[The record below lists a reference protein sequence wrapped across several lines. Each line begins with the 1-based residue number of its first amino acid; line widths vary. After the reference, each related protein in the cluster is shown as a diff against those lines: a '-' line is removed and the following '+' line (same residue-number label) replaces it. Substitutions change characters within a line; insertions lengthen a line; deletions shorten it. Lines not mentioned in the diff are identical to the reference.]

1 MAIRVANHLDSV
13 MVQMGVGQRAD
24 NTVATKCK
32 TNQEIAVE
40 TLSLRALFLQ
50 VTYLTKFQTIAKLR
64 NQILP
69 RNTFDTNDMHTL
81 LSTGILNGS
90 APVMIPGSDNI
101 SPQGSSPNGGNTC
114 IGGGNDNRE
123 NVSRINVND
132 KL

>member
-32 TNQEIAVE
+32 TNQEIAVAI
-40 TLSLRALFLQ
+40 LSLRALFLQ
-50 VTYLTKFQTIAKLR
+50 VTYLTKFQTIA
-64 NQILP
+64 IMFLP

-101 SPQGSSPNGGNTC
+101 SPQGSSPNGGNNC

-123 NVSRINVND
+123 NVSRINVD
-132 KL
+132 YKL

>member
-1 MAIRVANHLDSV
+1 MAIRVASHLDSV

-32 TNQEIAVE
+32 TNQEIAVAI
-40 TLSLRALFLQ
+40 LSLRALFLQ
-50 VTYLTKFQTIAKLR
+50 VTYFTKFQTIAK
-64 NQILP
+64 IP

-101 SPQGSSPNGGNTC
+101 SPQGSSPNGGNNC

>member
-32 TNQEIAVE
+32 TNQEIAVAI
-40 TLSLRALFLQ
+40 LSLRALFLQ
-50 VTYLTKFQTIAKLR
+50 VTYLTKFQTIAKF
-64 NQILP
+64 LP

-101 SPQGSSPNGGNTC
+101 SPQGSSPNGGNNC

-123 NVSRINVND
+123 NVSCINVND

>member
-24 NTVATKCK
+24 STVATKCK

-40 TLSLRALFLQ
+40 IRSLPALFLQ
-50 VTYLTKFQTIAKLR
+50 VTYLTKFQTIAK
-64 NQILP
+64 P

-101 SPQGSSPNGGNTC
+101 SPQGSSPNGGNNC

>member
-1 MAIRVANHLDSV
+1 MAIKVASHLDSV

-24 NTVATKCK
+24 STVGTKCK
-32 TNQEIAVE
+32 TNQEIAAE
-40 TLSLRALFLQ
+40 ILSLRALFLQ
-50 VTYLTKFQTIAKLR
+50 VTHLAKFQTIIKFILF
-64 NQILP
+64 LP
-69 RNTFDTNDMHTL
+69 RNTFKTKGMYTL

-101 SPQGSSPNGGNTC
+101 SPQGSSPNGGNNC

-123 NVSRINVND
+123 NVSSISVND

>member
-1 MAIRVANHLDSV
+1 MMAIRVASHLDSV

-24 NTVATKCK
+24 STVATKCK

-40 TLSLRALFLQ
+40 IRSLPALFLQ
-50 VTYLTKFQTIAKLR
+50 VTYLAKFQTITI
-64 NQILP
+64 ILFLP
-69 RNTFDTNDMHTL
+69 QNTFETKGMNTL
-81 LSTGILNGS
+81 LPTGILNGS

-101 SPQGSSPNGGNTC
+101 SPQGSSPNGGNNC

-123 NVSRINVND
+123 NVSCINVND

>member
-1 MAIRVANHLDSV
+1 MAIKVASHLDSV

-24 NTVATKCK
+24 STVATKCK

-40 TLSLRALFLQ
+40 IRSLPALFLQ
-50 VTYLTKFQTIAKLR
+50 VTYLAKFQTITIA
-64 NQILP
+64 NQIP
-69 RNTFDTNDMHTL
+69 RNIFELIGMNTL
-81 LSTGILNGS
+81 LPTGILNGS

-101 SPQGSSPNGGNTC
+101 SPQGSSPNGGNNC

-123 NVSRINVND
+123 NVSCINVYD